1 MALSKQARDYLNKR
15 RRERYA
21 NDPAFREREKKRIEA
36 YWERKAA
43 EAAALESEG
52 GQQDDKNG
60 QPAADNQ
67 TIREGAAR

>member
-1 MALSKQARDYLNKR
+1 MALSKQARDYMNKR

-21 NDPAFREREKKRIEA
+21 NDPAFREKERRRIEA

-52 GQQDDKNG
+52 GQQEPVKR
-60 QPAADNQ
+60 NQ
-67 TIREGAAR
+67 S